1 MIPFP
6 WPQENEVHIHRAVLG
21 SETERYVS
29 SNERVRAEV
38 LLDPYKKKRF
48 LAGRGLLREIL
59 GGYLG
64 IQPGEVHFTLG
75 EHGKPYLSTTTVNK
89 EQLHFNLS
97 HSGTMFLLAIA
108 VDRNV
113 GIDLEQLSSDIPY
126 PDMARI
132 AFSPREQKELFDL
145 PHHLQLAAF
154 YRCWTRKEAYLKA
167 CGSGFAIKSSSFD
180 VSLLPGSPAV
190 LIEPGKPPVWLLVD
204 ISVPETYCAA
214 LAVQGSMPIIRYID

>member
-6 WPQENEVHIHRAVLG
+6 WPQENKVHIHRAVLG
-21 SETERYVS
+21 SEAERYVS
-29 SNERVRAEV
+29 LNERVRAER

-64 IQPGEVHFTLG
+64 IQPDEVHFTMG
-75 EHGKPYLSTTTVNK
+75 EHGKPCLSTTAGNK

-97 HSGTMFLLAIA
+97 HSGTMFLLAITA
-108 VDRNV
+108 TREVGVD
-113 GIDLEQLSSDIPY
+113 IEQLNNDIPFS
-126 PDMARI
+126 DMARI

-167 CGSGFAIKSSSFD
+167 SGMGFALKSNRFD
-180 VSLLPGSPAV
+180 VSLLPETPVAV
-190 LIEPGKPPVWLLVD
+190 AAPDNQFPWLLWD
-204 ISVPETYCAA
+204 IDVPLNHCAA
-214 LAVQGSMPIIRYID
+214 LAVKGPCTVIHYID